1 MLQAGGA
8 GSTTMEGDTV
18 NYLEVESGNVIAG
31 TLEGLLEIGGT
42 NELTTDQAWAVGESF
57 LVLSDNN
64 INASLFLIVVTSAT
78 ANAANFASGALTAIE
93 LVTLVGVVNAT
104 ASHADNFV
112 FVA

>member
-1 MLQAGGA
+1 
-8 GSTTMEGDTV
+8 
-18 NYLEVESGNVIAG
+18 
-31 TLEGLLEIGGT
+31 
-42 NELTTDQAWAVGESF
+42 

-64 INASLFLIVVTSAT
+64 INTSLFLIVVTSAT
-78 ANAANFASGALTAIE
+78 ANAAKFAEGALTAIE